1 MNNFTLKIA
10 LRYLKSKKTH
20 NAVNIISIVAMCG
33 VVVTT
38 AAMVCVLSVF
48 NGFSSLIGS
57 KLAKLDPPIMV
68 NAASGKAISNADSL
82 VAAIASIDGVEMALP
97 TISDHALAVYDGMQ
111 MPVLVKGVP
120 NGYEHLTG
128 INDVI
133 IDGNYTLDSGSLH
146 HAVLSV
152 GVALQLRARPGFV
165 EGVRIL
171 APKRIGNINLA
182 NPAGAFRADT
192 MQIAG
197 VYQVEQS
204 DYDRDMIYV
213 PIEAAR
219 FLFNYP
225 TEATSIEISPSQG
238 ADEARV
244 MDAIS
249 SIIGDG
255 YTVKDRLMQQANA
268 YRMVNIEKWVTFL
281 LLGFIMVIAT
291 FNVIGTLSLLIIEK
305 DASIA
310 TFRNMGAT
318 NKQITRIFITE
329 GWLISLVGAVAGIAI
344 GLILCWAQQT
354 FGLIELQG
362 ATELLVVKQYPVE
375 VQMTDLVV
383 VFAAVAVVGLLTSMA
398 TSIVMRRK
406 LHQ

>member
-225 TEATSIEISPSQG
+225 TEATSIVISPSLG
-238 ADEARV
+238 AVEASV

-255 YTVKDRLMQQANA
+255 YTVKDRLMQQAYA

-305 DASIA
+305 DASIT

>member
-120 NGYEHLTG
+120 DGYEHLTG

-255 YTVKDRLMQQANA
+255 YTVKDRLMQQAYA

-305 DASIA
+305 DASIT

-329 GWLISLVGAVAGIAI
+329 GWLISLVGAVVGIAI

>member
-111 MPVLVKGVP
+111 MPVLIKGVP
-120 NGYEHLTG
+120 DGYEHLTG

-255 YTVKDRLMQQANA
+255 YTVKDRLMQQAYA

-305 DASIA
+305 DASIT

>member
-120 NGYEHLTG
+120 DGYEHLTG

-255 YTVKDRLMQQANA
+255 YTVKDRLMQQAYA

-305 DASIA
+305 DASIT

-383 VFAAVAVVGLLTSMA
+383 VFAAVAVVGLLTSMT

>member
-120 NGYEHLTG
+120 DGYEHLTG

-238 ADEARV
+238 ADEAHV

-255 YTVKDRLMQQANA
+255 YTVKDRLMQQAYA

-305 DASIA
+305 DASIT

>member
-238 ADEARV
+238 ADEAHV

-255 YTVKDRLMQQANA
+255 YTVKDRLMQQAYA

-305 DASIA
+305 DASIT

>member
-120 NGYEHLTG
+120 DGYEHLTG

-238 ADEARV
+238 ADEAHV

-255 YTVKDRLMQQANA
+255 YTVKDRLMQQAYA

-305 DASIA
+305 DASIT

-344 GLILCWAQQT
+344 GLLLCWLQQT

>member
-255 YTVKDRLMQQANA
+255 YTVKDRLMQQAYA

-305 DASIA
+305 DASIT

-398 TSIVMRRK
+398 TSIVMRHK

>member
-255 YTVKDRLMQQANA
+255 YTVKNRLMQQANA

-305 DASIA
+305 DASIT

>member
-255 YTVKDRLMQQANA
+255 YTVKDRLMQQAYA

-305 DASIA
+305 DASIT

>member
-1 MNNFTLKIA
+1 
-10 LRYLKSKKTH
+10 
-20 NAVNIISIVAMCG
+20 
-33 VVVTT
+33 
-38 AAMVCVLSVF
+38 
-48 NGFSSLIGS
+48 
-57 KLAKLDPPIMV
+57 
-68 NAASGKAISNADSL
+68 
-82 VAAIASIDGVEMALP
+82 
-97 TISDHALAVYDGMQ
+97 
-111 MPVLVKGVP
+111 
-120 NGYEHLTG
+120 
-128 INDVI
+128 
-133 IDGNYTLDSGSLH
+133 
-146 HAVLSV
+146 
-152 GVALQLRARPGFV
+152 
-165 EGVRIL
+165 
-171 APKRIGNINLA
+171 
-182 NPAGAFRADT
+182 

-255 YTVKDRLMQQANA
+255 YTVKDRLMQQAYA

-305 DASIA
+305 DASIT

>member
-82 VAAIASIDGVEMALP
+82 VATIASIDGVEMALP

-219 FLFNYP
+219 FLFN
-225 TEATSIEISPSQG
+225 
-238 ADEARV
+238 
-244 MDAIS
+244 
-249 SIIGDG
+249 
-255 YTVKDRLMQQANA
+255 
-268 YRMVNIEKWVTFL
+268 
-281 LLGFIMVIAT
+281 
-291 FNVIGTLSLLIIEK
+291 
-305 DASIA
+305 
-310 TFRNMGAT
+310 
-318 NKQITRIFITE
+318 
-329 GWLISLVGAVAGIAI
+329 
-344 GLILCWAQQT
+344 
-354 FGLIELQG
+354 
-362 ATELLVVKQYPVE
+362 
-375 VQMTDLVV
+375 
-383 VFAAVAVVGLLTSMA
+383 
-398 TSIVMRRK
+398 
-406 LHQ
+406 

>member
-68 NAASGKAISNADSL
+68 NAASGKAISNADSI

-255 YTVKDRLMQQANA
+255 YTVKDRLMQQAYA

-305 DASIA
+305 DASIT

>member
-255 YTVKDRLMQQANA
+255 YTVKDRLMQQAYA

>member
-133 IDGNYTLDSGSLH
+133 IDGNYTLDSGNLH

-255 YTVKDRLMQQANA
+255 YTVKDRLMQQAYA

-305 DASIA
+305 DASIT

>member
-255 YTVKDRLMQQANA
+255 YTVKDRLMQQAYA

-305 DASIA
+305 DASIT

-344 GLILCWAQQT
+344 GLILCWVQQT

>member
-120 NGYEHLTG
+120 DGYEHLTG

-255 YTVKDRLMQQANA
+255 YTVKDRLMQQAYA

-305 DASIA
+305 DASIT

>member
-20 NAVNIISIVAMCG
+20 NAVNIISVVAICG
-33 VVVTT
+33 VVITT

-68 NAASGKAISNADSL
+68 NAASGKAISNADSI

-97 TISDHALAVYDGMQ
+97 TISDHALAVYNGAQ
-111 MPVLVKGVP
+111 MPVLLKGVP
-120 NGYEHLTG
+120 DGYERLTG

-133 IDGNYTLDSGSLH
+133 IDGNYLLNDGYNQYT
-146 HAVLSV
+146 VLSV
-152 GVALQLRARPGFV
+152 GVALQLGVRPGFV

-182 NPAGAFRADT
+182 NPAGAFRSDT
-192 MQIAG
+192 MRVTG

-204 DYDRDMIYV
+204 DYDRDMMYV

-225 TEATSIEISPSQG
+225 TEATGIEVSPTPD
-238 ADEARV
+238 ADEASV
-244 MDAIS
+244 IAAIS
-249 SIIGDG
+249 AKLGEE
-255 YTVKDRLMQQANA
+255 YTVKNRLMQQANA

-318 NKQITRIFITE
+318 NKQITRIFIAE

-344 GLILCWAQQT
+344 GLLLCWLQQT
-354 FGLIELQG
+354 FGLVELQG

-375 VQMTDLVV
+375 VQLADLLV
-383 VFAAVAVVGLLTSMA
+383 VFAAVATVGLLTSA
-398 TSIVMRRK
+398 TTSIVMRRK

>member
-120 NGYEHLTG
+120 DGYEHLTG

-255 YTVKDRLMQQANA
+255 YTVKDRLMQQAYA

-305 DASIA
+305 DASIT

-318 NKQITRIFITE
+318 NKQITHIFITE

>member
-120 NGYEHLTG
+120 DGYEHLTG

-133 IDGNYTLDSGSLH
+133 IDCNYTLDSGSLH

-255 YTVKDRLMQQANA
+255 YTVKDRLMQQAYA

-305 DASIA
+305 DASIT

-383 VFAAVAVVGLLTSMA
+383 VFATVSVVGLLTSMA

>member
-120 NGYEHLTG
+120 DGYEHLTG

-238 ADEARV
+238 ADEAHV

-255 YTVKDRLMQQANA
+255 YTVKDRLMQQAYA

-305 DASIA
+305 DASIT

-375 VQMTDLVV
+375 VQMADLVV

>member
-120 NGYEHLTG
+120 DGYEHLTG

-238 ADEARV
+238 ADEAHV

-255 YTVKDRLMQQANA
+255 YTVKDRLMQQAYA

>member
-82 VAAIASIDGVEMALP
+82 VAAIASIDGVEMVLP

-120 NGYEHLTG
+120 DGYEHLTG

-255 YTVKDRLMQQANA
+255 YTVKDRLMQQAYA

-305 DASIA
+305 DASIT

>member
-120 NGYEHLTG
+120 DGYEHLTG

-192 MQIAG
+192 MQITG

-255 YTVKDRLMQQANA
+255 YTVKDRLMQQAYA

-305 DASIA
+305 DASIT

-383 VFAAVAVVGLLTSMA
+383 VFAAVAVVGLLTSMT